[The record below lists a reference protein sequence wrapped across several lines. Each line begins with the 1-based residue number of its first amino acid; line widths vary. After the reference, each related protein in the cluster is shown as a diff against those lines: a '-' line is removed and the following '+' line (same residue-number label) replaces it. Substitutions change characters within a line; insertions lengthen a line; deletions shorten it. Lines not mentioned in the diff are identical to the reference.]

1 MEWVETTGRSVE
13 EAKEAA
19 LDQLGVDESDAE
31 FVVMNEPRGGLFG
44 RLRGEARVRA
54 RVRPTN
60 PRPKRARAR
69 RQNQEGRAQR
79 RPLGADASAKGASRS
94 QGVVSVADREHAEE
108 PTEAQETG
116 AGAAG
121 GEVSENGAT
130 GGETEHGQR
139 SRRRRAPRGA
149 RRPATAGA
157 SSRSAGVNGASAVAA
172 GAREGTLQPVE
183 HEDGQGNSELSG
195 RVDATKEEA
204 VGEGLS
210 LEEQGESAREFVE
223 GLVQLLELP
232 GTVTMSV
239 VDEGTVQIAV
249 EGPELGILVGP
260 GGGTLTAVQELARTV
275 VQRRTGGRSE
285 RILVDVGGYR
295 AKRAAAL
302 QRFTRQ
308 VAEEVVASLS
318 ERALEPMS
326 ASDRKVV
333 HDTVNEIEGVV
344 TRSVG
349 EEPRRYIVVAPEP
362 AQVESLEAEDD

>member
-1 MEWVETTGRSVE
+1 
-13 EAKEAA
+13 
-19 LDQLGVDESDAE
+19 
-31 FVVMNEPRGGLFG
+31 
-44 RLRGEARVRA
+44 
-54 RVRPTN
+54 
-60 PRPKRARAR
+60 
-69 RQNQEGRAQR
+69 
-79 RPLGADASAKGASRS
+79 
-94 QGVVSVADREHAEE
+94 
-108 PTEAQETG
+108 
-116 AGAAG
+116 
-121 GEVSENGAT
+121 
-130 GGETEHGQR
+130 
-139 SRRRRAPRGA
+139 
-149 RRPATAGA
+149 
-157 SSRSAGVNGASAVAA
+157 VAA
-172 GAREGTLQPVE
+172 GAREGTLESVE

-239 VDEGTVQIAV
+239 VDEGTVQIVV

-285 RILVDVGGYR
+285 RILVDVAGYR

-362 AQVESLEAEDD
+362 VQVQSLEAEDD